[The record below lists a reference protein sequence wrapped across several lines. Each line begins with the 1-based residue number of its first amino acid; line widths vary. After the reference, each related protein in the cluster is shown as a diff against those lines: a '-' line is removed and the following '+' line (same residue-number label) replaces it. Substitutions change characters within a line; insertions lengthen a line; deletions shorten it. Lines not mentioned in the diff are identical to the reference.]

1 MTERLDI
8 TRAQVKALAIAAK
21 EVGCTVEVERKDGTI
36 FRVIPD
42 IKKPREPEPLDDAKG
57 VAL

>member
-1 MTERLDI
+1 MTKRLDI
-8 TRAQVKALAIAAK
+8 TRAQVKALAFAAK
-21 EVGCTVEVERKDGTI
+21 EAGCTVEVEHRDGTI

-42 IKKPREPEPLDDAKG
+42 IKKPHEPEPLDDAKG